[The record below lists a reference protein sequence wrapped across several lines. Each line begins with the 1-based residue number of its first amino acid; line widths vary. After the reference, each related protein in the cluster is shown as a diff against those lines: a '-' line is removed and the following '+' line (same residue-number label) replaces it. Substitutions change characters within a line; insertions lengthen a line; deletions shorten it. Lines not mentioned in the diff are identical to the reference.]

1 MKFRKH
7 SSLVLLSGLI
17 FSLILSPSLDARG
30 ANQGAQADKSKP
42 IIIPDAVKKIFEEG
56 ISTRETRQ
64 DIPFTI
70 VQHLCL
76 PDFPVRTNLHN
87 ILYFRVKNADLGF
100 APLTAGLEPE
110 KKKKEEETQSIFQ
123 STASR
128 LQARAHVFLQF
139 NRMENNAVEE
149 VAREVYIP
157 VMMQV
162 DGSSYE
168 PDKEELYTARNLMPP
183 GNYLLSMAIASADL
197 KRIGTQYLE
206 CSIPDESSFT
216 DRLETTPILL
226 VSEMKQMPSRETKA
240 AIHKGSF
247 TFIIYEMG
255 LNLERVFS
263 PGDTLELF
271 FYILGAQPGE
281 GGQYA
286 IEINFEVFKGEEIAI
301 RYAPGTYTNPL
312 VQQSLPLVQR
322 VVIKSESGEKE
333 ETRELEAGKHVL
345 SMKITDKVSGYAVEK
360 KVEFEIVK

>member
-7 SSLVLLSGLI
+7 ASLVLLSGLI
-17 FSLILSPSLDARG
+17 FSLILSPSLIAQG
-30 ANQGAQADKSKP
+30 ANQKAQTDKSKP
-42 IIIPDAVKKIFEEG
+42 IIIPDVVKKIFEEG
-56 ISTRETRQ
+56 IPTREARQ

-70 VQHLCL
+70 IQHFCL
-76 PDFPVRTNLHN
+76 PDFPVRANLHN
-87 ILYFRVKNADLGF
+87 ILYFKVKNTDLGF
-100 APLTAGLEPE
+100 VPLTGGAEPE

-139 NRMENNAVEE
+139 NRMENNVVGE
-149 VAREVYIP
+149 VFRQVYIP

-206 CSIPDESSFT
+206 CSIPDEASFT
-216 DRLETTPILL
+216 DRLETTSILL
-226 VSEMKQMPSRETKA
+226 ISGMKQMPSRETKA
-240 AIHKGSF
+240 SVHKGTF

-255 LNLERVFS
+255 LNLEKVFS

-281 GGQYA
+281 DGQYA
-286 IEINFEVFKGEEIAI
+286 IEINFEVMKGEEIAI

-312 VQQSLPLVQR
+312 IQQSLPLVQR

-333 ETRELEAGKHVL
+333 EARELEAGKHIL
-345 SMKITDKVSGYAVEK
+345 SMKITDKVTGNAVEK
-360 KVEFEIVK
+360 KVEFEVVK